1 MYLSNSERPGR
12 RGDRLQSEPMSEA
25 ILEEEEATRLPSGAK
40 RSPAPVARPG
50 RTLAMALGAAA
61 VMMVVSLA
69 ISGAVISHAPPPAA
83 GKAAAAH
90 GDTTLFYQASHE
102 QSLRRSSDGQIY
114 VNAEV
119 NEHPLRFRIDATES
133 KLLLSPSAARAAGL
147 AEGPLTYSGR
157 ATTAAGEVRTAPVT
171 IQYLHFNTLT
181 LFNVPA
187 AVADTSL
194 PESILGMEFLKRFQG
209 YQLLDDKLVLR
220 W

>member
-1 MYLSNSERPGR
+1 
-12 RGDRLQSEPMSEA
+12 MSET
-25 ILEEEEATRLPSGAK
+25 ILEEAEATRLPADAK
-40 RSPAPVARPG
+40 RSPVPLARPG

-61 VMMVVSLA
+61 VMMLVSLGL
-69 ISGAVISHAPPPAA
+69 SGVLISHAPAPAA

-90 GDTTLFYQASHE
+90 TDTTLFYKASHE
-102 QSLRRSSDGQIY
+102 QSLRRSADGRIY
-114 VNAEV
+114 VDAEV
-119 NEHPLRFRIDATES
+119 NEHPLHFRIDQTES
-133 KLLLSPSAARAAGL
+133 KLLMSPSAARMAGL

-157 ATTAAGEVRTAPVT
+157 AMTAAGEVRTAPVT

-187 AVADTSL
+187 YVADTSL
-194 PESILGMEFLKRFQG
+194 PESILGMEFLKRFQS